1 MKIERIKGDARIL
14 YLFSARLNL
23 EATQLVV
30 LPDGAAI
37 ATRSAANAAWQE
49 VTYIY
54 VDNRSPTGF
63 RAFDYV
69 GPSREE
75 SKRRDYELVIPDD
88 VWAEALAGIEIV
100 KGSHTAMPPR
110 S

>member
-1 MKIERIKGDARIL
+1 
-14 YLFSARLNL
+14 
-23 EATQLVV
+23 
-30 LPDGAAI
+30 
-37 ATRSAANAAWQE
+37 
-49 VTYIY
+49 